1 MQVPC
6 NNPLHKTPRARSETR
21 HGGYG
26 RSRPPAAA
34 ASYMDPNRS
43 GQEQEA
49 PASVLFS
56 TSYMAPRRP
65 EPGPASRAAPWAAST
80 SEDGAS
86 PSRRGGIAA
95 QPPPGPGPLPSRQV
109 PGAKKQ
115 SQPRAS
121 STAVCAPLPSHRCGP
136 RDPGGGWSAAGG
148 PGRLDDLPSSAR
160 RGSTLPEF
168 LKGGGAFWCSCG

>member
-1 MQVPC
+1 MQQP
-6 NNPLHKTPRARSETR
+6 PAQDASRAKRDEARWLWQKQTPRRGRILHGPQQTRPGTGSPSIRSILDIL
-21 HGGYG
+21 HG
-26 RSRPPAAA
+26 
-34 ASYMDPNRS
+34 
-43 GQEQEA
+43 
-49 PASVLFS
+49 
-56 TSYMAPRRP
+56 PRRP
-65 EPGPASRAAPWAAST
+65 GPGPASRAAPWAAST